1 MRNDSLPKPVDV
13 SAHYENLKRTW
24 DEIGQLSTK
33 TEKLNSIMLRYRT
46 GLYIPKE
53 CQSPKRVTS
62 ARVTLTQE
70 TDVQSYLANVENR
83 VCMMNIVQ
91 FLWNIRQIGFF
102 IDEED
107 LHELLTLEFPGTILQ
122 NIYVCIQKLVGA
134 DRKYKFFF
142 SDVTFADT
150 VEAVGEDPYFYAVL
164 HYMGVIT
171 SARMMDKPTTEK
183 RTNPR
188 FDEMVKE
195 VIEGSTK
202 GLTRLRFYPEIEFI
216 SIFDNLITSNTP
228 LSTQMEDDVLHC
240 MKYFYADAFGGRCK
254 DIVIPCKTTLAF
266 VFNVVLEEHLP
277 YKCLLK
283 NINNATDVLRIYA
296 MYSGCPGD
304 LVDHTTI
311 KFKNHL
317 NGFERVLFMDLLT
330 CCKHLEADIARYP
343 ELWKRAFERIK
354 PSRFKAKKYERI
366 VKVHHGL
373 CNKDEDYPK
382 SLNAK
387 VTRVISHAGDSLA
400 SFKKGLEFLEQFPGI
415 YLRNFDKYVRSYGN
429 KLSDDRDEN
438 LHFITM
444 VCTSLQKVC
453 REEKSSKLILTLL
466 NYYLARTDNL
476 YNAEI
481 VPRYVLP
488 KGQRLYRAIPQV
500 EETLCH
506 EYFLDT
512 MYISIYRILYM
523 ELLGR
528 FKNLPYMGRVYVDPI
543 VENCTLPSKVRDQ
556 NNMAQVFGRGSE
568 FKLTIPHDN
577 TYEDVFVPFIHW
589 TNMENQRV
597 DIDLSVLFV
606 DELFEKRASVNYSSL
621 FLKDENQEYVAA
633 HSGDYVT
640 GGPKDGEGVA
650 ERVYIRRDA
659 AKACGFRYAI
669 IQIHSF
675 TQQTFENVDS
685 TYFGIQYLLDEKQDS
700 KFKTIVTTRSSEFG
714 DMGFTNNVMTIKMDP
729 KQTVLTANLQSKS
742 TVITAAILD
751 LDTGTLTWADTS
763 IQAIPS
769 HITGK
774 REAYEKFAKEYT
786 EAAQNKEKMND
797 FRRYINHGG
806 NNVWTTLFGT
816 WEQFQAILQAPRITL
831 SALLKLHCDAR
842 GAMVDKPENADII
855 FTLPNR
861 DVAKEARDDQTI
873 LTPFMV
879 DRWLGEF
886 LPTLD

>member
-1 MRNDSLPKPVDV
+1 MRKDSLPKPLDV
-13 SAHYENLKRTW
+13 RLAYENLKLSW
-24 DEIGQLSTK
+24 DEINQVSVK

-53 CQSPKRVTS
+53 CQSPKRVMS
-62 ARVTLTQE
+62 ANVVITKE
-70 TDVQSYLANVENR
+70 TDVKNYIDNVENR
-83 VCMMNIVQ
+83 ICAMNIVQ

-107 LHELLTLEFPGTILQ
+107 IHELLTLEFPGTILQ
-122 NIYVCIQKLVGA
+122 RMYVCIQKLVGA
-134 DRKYKFFF
+134 DRNYKFFF
-142 SDVTFADT
+142 SDMTFADT
-150 VEAVGEDPYFYAVL
+150 VEAVGEDPYFYALL
-164 HYMGVIT
+164 HYMGVIP
-171 SARMMDKPTTEK
+171 SARVLDTQESKTTRK
-183 RTNPR
+183 PR
-188 FDEMVKE
+188 FDEMVEE
-195 VIEGSTK
+195 VIHGSTK

-216 SIFDNLITSNTP
+216 SILDNLITSNTP
-228 LSTQMEDDVLHC
+228 LSTQMEEDVLQC

-254 DIVIPCKTTLAF
+254 DILIPCKSTLAL
-266 VFNVVLEEHLP
+266 VFNIVLDEHLP

-296 MYSGCPGD
+296 VYSGCPAD
-304 LVDHTTI
+304 LVDHANL

-330 CCKHLEADIARYP
+330 CCKHLESDIARYP

-382 SLNAK
+382 SLNAA
-387 VTRVISHAGDSLA
+387 VARVMNHAGDSLA

-466 NYYLARTDNL
+466 NYYLSRTDNL

-481 VPRYVLP
+481 TPRYVIP
-488 KGQRLYRAIPQV
+488 SGQRTYTAIPQV
-500 EETLCH
+500 EDTLCH
-506 EYFLDT
+506 FNFLDT

-528 FKNLPYMGRVYVDPI
+528 FKNLPYMGRIYVDPI

-577 TYEDVFVPFIHW
+577 TYEDIFVPFIHW
-589 TNMENQRV
+589 TDMENSRV
-597 DIDLSVLFV
+597 DIDLSILFV
-606 DELFEKRASVNYSSL
+606 DELFEKRAVVSYTNLY
-621 FLKDENQEYVAA
+621 LKDDSGEIIAA
-633 HSGDYVT
+633 HSGDYVS
-640 GGPKDGEGVA
+640 GGPKGGEGVA
-650 ERVYIRRDA
+650 ERVYIRREA
-659 AKACGFRYAI
+659 ARACGYRYAI

-675 TQQTFENVDS
+675 TNQTFEESDS
-685 TYFGIQYLLDEKQDS
+685 TYFGIQYLLDAKQDS
-700 KFKTIVTTRSSEFG
+700 KFKTVVTSRT
-714 DMGFTNNVMTIKMDP
+714 GFNGRTVMSIKMDP

-742 TVITAAILD
+742 TAITAAILD
-751 LDTGTLTWADTS
+751 LDTGMLTWADTS
-763 IQAIPS
+763 IQTTFSNAN
-769 HITGK
+769 GK
-774 REAYEKFAKEYT
+774 HEDYEKFAKQYA
-786 EAAQNKEKMND
+786 EAAQNKETMND
-797 FRRYINHGG
+797 FRRYINNGG
-806 NNVWTTLFGT
+806 NNVWYTLFGS

-842 GAMVDKPENADII
+842 GALVDKPENADII
-855 FTLPNR
+855 FTLPSR
-861 DVAKEARDDQTI
+861 DVAKEAREDQTV
-873 LTPFMV
+873 LTPFML
-879 DRWLGEF
+879 DKWLGEF

>member
-1 MRNDSLPKPVDV
+1 MRNDSIPKPLDV
-13 SAHYENLKRTW
+13 RLAYENLKLSW
-24 DEIGQLSTK
+24 DEINQVSVK

-53 CQSPKRVTS
+53 CQSPKRVMS
-62 ARVTLTQE
+62 ANVVITKE
-70 TDVQSYLANVENR
+70 TDVKNYIDNVENR
-83 VCMMNIVQ
+83 ICAMNIVQ

-107 LHELLTLEFPGTILQ
+107 IHELLTLEFPGTILQ
-122 NIYVCIQKLVGA
+122 RMYVCIQKLVGA
-134 DRKYKFFF
+134 DRNYKFFF
-142 SDVTFADT
+142 SDMTFADT
-150 VEAVGEDPYFYAVL
+150 VEAVGEDPYFYALL
-164 HYMGVIT
+164 HYMGVIP
-171 SARMMDKPTTEK
+171 SARVLDAQENKTT
-183 RTNPR
+183 RRPR
-188 FDEMVKE
+188 FDEMVEE
-195 VIEGSTK
+195 VIHGSTK

-216 SIFDNLITSNTP
+216 SILDNLITSNTP
-228 LSTQMEDDVLHC
+228 LSTQMEEDVLQC

-254 DIVIPCKTTLAF
+254 DILIPCKSTLAL
-266 VFNVVLEEHLP
+266 VFNIVLDEHLP

-296 MYSGCPGD
+296 VYSGCSAD
-304 LVDHTTI
+304 LVDHANL

-330 CCKHLEADIARYP
+330 CCKHLESDIARYP

-373 CNKDEDYPK
+373 CNKDEDCPK
-382 SLNAK
+382 SLNAA
-387 VTRVISHAGDSLA
+387 VARVMNHAGDSLA

-415 YLRNFDKYVRSYGN
+415 YLRNFDKYIRSYGN

-466 NYYLARTDNL
+466 NYYLSRTDNL

-481 VPRYVLP
+481 VPRYVIP
-488 KGQRLYRAIPQV
+488 TGQRTYTAIPQV

-506 EYFLDT
+506 FNFLDT

-528 FKNLPYMGRVYVDPI
+528 FKNLPYMGRIYVDPI

-577 TYEDVFVPFIHW
+577 TYEDIFVPFIHW
-589 TNMENQRV
+589 TDMENSRV
-597 DIDLSVLFV
+597 DIDLSILFV
-606 DELFEKRASVNYSSL
+606 DELFEKRAAVSYTNLY
-621 FLKDENQEYVAA
+621 LKDDSGEIVAA
-633 HSGDYVT
+633 HSGDYVS
-640 GGPKDGEGVA
+640 GGPKGGEGVA
-650 ERVYIRRDA
+650 ERVYIRREA
-659 AKACGFRYAI
+659 TRACGYRYAI

-675 TQQTFENVDS
+675 TNQTFEESDS
-685 TYFGIQYLLDEKQDS
+685 TYFGIQYLLDAKQDS
-700 KFKTIVTTRSSEFG
+700 KFKTVVTSRTRSNG
-714 DMGFTNNVMTIKMDP
+714 CTVMSIKMDP
-729 KQTVLTANLQSKS
+729 KQTILAANLQSKS
-742 TVITAAILD
+742 TAITAAILD
-751 LDTGTLTWADTS
+751 LDTGMLTWADTS
-763 IQAIPS
+763 IQTTFSNAN
-769 HITGK
+769 GK
-774 REAYEKFAKEYT
+774 HEDYEKFAKQYA
-786 EAAQNKEKMND
+786 EAAQNKETMND
-797 FRRYINHGG
+797 FRRYINNGG
-806 NNVWTTLFGT
+806 NNVWYTLFES

-842 GAMVDKPENADII
+842 GALVDKPENADII
-855 FTLPNR
+855 FTLPGR
-861 DVAKEARDDQTI
+861 DVAKEAREDQTV
-873 LTPFMV
+873 LTPFML
-879 DRWLGEF
+879 DKWLGEF